1 MLLNKFD
8 SPAAEGLWRAV
19 LTAIVTGVSAMLI
32 AYQANVN
39 TLTDPERIKEAAI
52 VGIILALAP
61 FVSQGVMAASDQTR
75 AKHGDV
81 KPADPGV
88 YFARTA
94 DPDK

>member
-19 LTAIVTGVSAMLI
+19 LTALVTGVSATLI

-39 TLTDPERIKEAAI
+39 NLTDPERIKEAAI
-52 VGIILALAP
+52 AGVILALAP
-61 FVSQGVMAASDQTR
+61 FVSQGVMAASDQSR
-75 AKHGDV
+75 ARQGEV

-88 YFARTA
+88 YFERTTGG
-94 DPDK
+94 DR